1 MNEDRLAEFGIAV
14 VTILVVS
21 LVVVVATQPANAR
34 EVEPDWTWNV
44 APSDRTNTESLLRIK
59 IGEIEQ
65 RVAEIIAEYEAE
77 QAALEAEQ
85 QAVWEA
91 EQYYEPN
98 EFVYYDGAYYNT
110 STFDASA
117 YPTDGLTPQSGVN
130 AYNGR
135 VETYYSSN
143 VLYHYNTAAWTVD
156 DEGFYRTDEGYYVV
170 AASDMPQGTTF
181 ETSKGTAQVLDSG
194 CAEGVTDFYT
204 RW

>member
-1 MNEDRLAEFGIAV
+1 MGVAMNENRLAEFGIAV
-14 VTILVVS
+14 VTMLVVS
-21 LVVVVATQPANAR
+21 LVVVVATQPAQAR
-34 EVEPDWTWNV
+34 EVEPDWTWKV
-44 APSDRTNTESLLRIK
+44 APSDRTNTGALLRIK
-59 IGEIEQ
+59 MDEIEQ
-65 RVAEIIAEYEAE
+65 RIAEIIAEYEAE
-77 QAALEAEQ
+77 QAAIEAEQ
-85 QAVWEA
+85 A
-91 EQYYEPN
+91 YYEPN

-110 STFDASA
+110 STFDVSA

-130 AYNGR
+130 AYDGR